1 MKRKKNIKKINAPT
15 FEPRPA
21 KSYFIANGRFSHSE
35 SQLLKSCATF
45 TCLLFIG
52 NGEHNVLRAMGYTRP
67 VSVLRIKSE
76 VKARYSRMSVKKLC
90 AMITPNGMLHHALI
104 YM

>member
-1 MKRKKNIKKINAPT
+1 MGQENIRKVLNNLISRMKGMGMQVAGTNYLNRVL
-15 FEPRPA
+15 RL
-21 KSYFIANGRFSHSE
+21 RV
-35 SQLLKSCATF
+35 C
-45 TCLLFIG
+45 CFIG
-52 NGEHNVLRAMGYTRP
+52 FVSNGEHNVLRAMGYTRP